1 MAQVHVKLNFLSRS
15 DDMNGEKTI
24 EAKELSE
31 VIHLI
36 KNSYPLD
43 YYTFLIFKNGIKV
56 EDENEKLGD
65 GDEIVVIPV
74 FSGG

>member
-15 DDMNGEKTI
+15 DEMNGEKTI

-36 KNSYPLD
+36 RNSYPLD
-43 YYTFLIFKNGIKV
+43 YYTFLTFKNGVKV
-56 EDENEKLGD
+56 EDEHEKLGD
-65 GDEIVVIPV
+65 GDEVVVIPV

>member
-15 DDMNGEKTI
+15 DEMNGEKTI